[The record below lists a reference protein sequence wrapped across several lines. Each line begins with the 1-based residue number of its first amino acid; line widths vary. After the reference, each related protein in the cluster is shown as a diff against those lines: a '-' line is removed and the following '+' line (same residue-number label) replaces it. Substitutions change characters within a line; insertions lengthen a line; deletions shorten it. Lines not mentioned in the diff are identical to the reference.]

1 MALSKDTREDILQEV
16 DMDFVDQEP
25 LQNAIMEEY
34 ADEIED
40 EALQTAI
47 DEGFPNITDMSTLS
61 YTIDVNPQGSVES
74 VAEKWINFLE
84 DISDNEDDLEN
95 ILSKPSARIEH
106 FVRNASDY
114 LEISIVLLE
123 SVEEF
128 SERNPVENIE
138 YLANRLESDFSAEEY
153 EGYLIEDAVSSDALN
168 DKVSE
173 AYIEAG
179 IAYTPENESIYGFEI
194 KNIRPKYSFQ
204 DIADR
209 LAENIQESFDTV
221 QNYLDAQFYRDLD
234 EHDFI
239 DYDVVVDVPDEYAD
253 TNPVDNIDYL
263 TRRLESA
270 FDSQEYAQYIRE
282 SSLNQDE
289 LQEKIIDAYIEARIG
304 YSQDNLNK
312 YGYEIVNARP
322 IESFE
327 DIADKLAELI
337 QNGYGSVQ
345 NYLNSNNFYSHLDGF
360 KLAVYDVVVNLE
372 NGLEDEGSE
381 DIDFDPSYLDN
392 NDIENYILE
401 NTNILEVKH
410 DVVRAYAEVNTE
422 YMDMAI
428 ACDSAWSMRLEAP
441 STYSDISAVFIQ
453 TLKDHNINTLKEL
466 ENLSDINFIYDA
478 LFEESLLVANG
489 EKPISD
495 AYTLV
500 IELNIDTLNDYL
512 NEEGL

>member
-1 MALSKDTREDILQEV
+1 MTLSKDTREDILQEV

-25 LQNAIMEEY
+25 LQSAVMEEY

-84 DISDNEDDLEN
+84 DISDNEEDLEN

-138 YLANRLESDFSAEEY
+138 YLANRLESDFSTEEY

-221 QNYLDAQFYRDLD
+221 QDYLDAQFYRDLD

-239 DYDVVVDVPDEYAD
+239 DYDVVVDVPNEYAD
-253 TNPVDNIDYL
+253 SNPVDNIDYL

-282 SSLNQDE
+282 SGVNQDE
-289 LQEKIIDAYIEARIG
+289 LHEKIIDAYMEARIG

-345 NYLNSNNFYSHLDGF
+345 NYLSSNNFYNHLDSF
-360 KLAVYDVVVNLE
+360 RLAVYDVVVNLE
-372 NGLEDEGSE
+372 NGSEDEASE
-381 DIDFDPSYLDN
+381 NIDFDPLYLD
-392 NDIENYILE
+392 DIVIENVIREYFDIRELKKEIAMSENFTTWEELE
-401 NTNILEVKH
+401 YALDYNDVWTSNLEKPSDYSIVE
-410 DVVRAYAEVNTE
+410 AEFKKALQE
-422 YMDMAI
+422 KGIRDM
-428 ACDSAWSMRLEAP
+428 
-441 STYSDISAVFIQ
+441 Q
-453 TLKDHNINTLKEL
+453 TFKEL
-466 ENLSDINFIYDA
+466 EN
-478 LFEESLLVANG
+478 
-489 EKPISD
+489 
-495 AYTLV
+495 
-500 IELNIDTLNDYL
+500 IDFVYDYL
-512 NEEGL
+512 YDSDLLYVGTHKDSHAYVLVYKLDVDELRDMVLESED

>member
-1 MALSKDTREDILQEV
+1 MTLSKDTREDILQEV

-25 LQNAIMEEY
+25 LQSAIMEEY

-61 YTIDVNPQGSVES
+61 YTIDINPQGGVEA

-84 DISDNEDDLEN
+84 DISDSEEALQN
-95 ILSKPSARIEH
+95 ILASPNKRREH
-106 FVRNASDY
+106 FVHNASDY
-114 LEISIVLLE
+114 LEISIIILD

-128 SERNPVENIE
+128 SERNPVEAKD
-138 YLANRLESDFSAEEY
+138 YFAQRLEDDFSAEEY
-153 EGYLIEDAVSSDALN
+153 EGYLIEDAISSNTLN
-168 DKVSE
+168 EKIVE
-173 AYIEAG
+173 AYRDAG
-179 IAYTPENESIYGFEI
+179 IMHTQENEDAYGFEI

-221 QNYLDAQFYRDLD
+221 QDYLNVQFYRDLD

-239 DYDVVVDVPDEYAD
+239 DYDVMVDVPDEYAD
-253 TNPVDNIDYL
+253 SNPVDNIDYL

-282 SSLNQDE
+282 SGVNQDE
-289 LQEKIIDAYIEARIG
+289 LQEKIIDAYMEARIG

-345 NYLNSNNFYSHLDGF
+345 NYLSSNNFYNHLDSF
-360 KLAVYDVVVNLE
+360 RLAVYDVVVNLE
-372 NGLEDEGSE
+372 NGLEDESSE
-381 DIDFDPSYLDN
+381 DIDFDPLYLDDI
-392 NDIENYILE
+392 DIENVIREYFDIRELKKEIAMSENFTTWEELE
-401 NTNILEVKH
+401 YALDYNDVWTSNLEKPSDYSIVE
-410 DVVRAYAEVNTE
+410 AEFKKALQE
-422 YMDMAI
+422 KGIRDMQA
-428 ACDSAWSMRLEAP
+428 
-441 STYSDISAVFIQ
+441 F
-453 TLKDHNINTLKEL
+453 KEL
-466 ENLSDINFIYDA
+466 EN
-478 LFEESLLVANG
+478 
-489 EKPISD
+489 
-495 AYTLV
+495 
-500 IELNIDTLNDYL
+500 IDFVYDYL
-512 NEEGL
+512 YDSDLLYVGTHKDSHAYVLVYKLDVDELRDMVLESEE

>member
-25 LQNAIMEEY
+25 LQSAIMEEY
-34 ADEIED
+34 ADEIEN
-40 EALQTAI
+40 ETLQTAI

-84 DISDNEDDLEN
+84 DISDNEEDLEN

-106 FVRNASDY
+106 FVRNANDY

-179 IAYTPENESIYGFEI
+179 IAYTPENESIYGFDI

-221 QNYLDAQFYRDLD
+221 QDYLDVQFYRDLD

-253 TNPVDNIDYL
+253 SNPVDNIDYL

-282 SSLNQDE
+282 SGVNQDE
-289 LQEKIIDAYIEARIG
+289 LQEKIIDAYMEARIG

-345 NYLNSNNFYSHLDGF
+345 NYLSSNNFYNHLDSF
-360 KLAVYDVVVNLE
+360 RLAVYDVVVNLE
-372 NGLEDEGSE
+372 NGLEDESSE
-381 DIDFDPSYLDN
+381 DIDFDPLYLDDI
-392 NDIENYILE
+392 DIENVIREYFDIKELKKEIAMSENFTTWEELE
-401 NTNILEVKH
+401 YALDYNDVWTSNLEKPSDYSIVE
-410 DVVRAYAEVNTE
+410 AEFKKALQE
-422 YMDMAI
+422 KGIRDM
-428 ACDSAWSMRLEAP
+428 
-441 STYSDISAVFIQ
+441 Q
-453 TLKDHNINTLKEL
+453 TFKEL
-466 ENLSDINFIYDA
+466 EN
-478 LFEESLLVANG
+478 
-489 EKPISD
+489 
-495 AYTLV
+495 
-500 IELNIDTLNDYL
+500 IDFVYDYL
-512 NEEGL
+512 YDSDLLYVGTHKDSHAYVLVYKLDVDELRDMVLESEE

>member
-25 LQNAIMEEY
+25 LQSAVMEEY

-61 YTIDVNPQGSVES
+61 YTIDVNPQGGVEA

-84 DISDNEDDLEN
+84 DISDSEEDLEN
-95 ILSKPSARIEH
+95 ILSKPSTRIEH

-221 QNYLDAQFYRDLD
+221 QDYLDAQFYRNLD

-253 TNPVDNIDYL
+253 SNPVDNIDYL

-282 SSLNQDE
+282 SGVNQDE
-289 LQEKIIDAYIEARIG
+289 LQEKIIDAYMEARIG

-345 NYLNSNNFYSHLDGF
+345 NYLSSNNFYNHLDSF
-360 KLAVYDVVVNLE
+360 RLAVYDVVVNLE
-372 NGLEDEGSE
+372 NGLEDESSE
-381 DIDFDPSYLDN
+381 DIDFDPLYLDDI
-392 NDIENYILE
+392 DIENVIREYFDIRELKKEIAMSENFTTWEELE
-401 NTNILEVKH
+401 YALDYNDVWTSNLEKPSDYSIVE
-410 DVVRAYAEVNTE
+410 AEFKKALQE
-422 YMDMAI
+422 KGIRDM
-428 ACDSAWSMRLEAP
+428 
-441 STYSDISAVFIQ
+441 Q
-453 TLKDHNINTLKEL
+453 TFKEL
-466 ENLSDINFIYDA
+466 EN
-478 LFEESLLVANG
+478 
-489 EKPISD
+489 
-495 AYTLV
+495 
-500 IELNIDTLNDYL
+500 IDFVYDYL
-512 NEEGL
+512 YDSDLLYVGTHKDSHAYVLVYKLDVDELRDMVLESED

>member
-1 MALSKDTREDILQEV
+1 MTLSKDTREDILQEV

-25 LQNAIMEEY
+25 LQNAVMEEY

-61 YTIDVNPQGSVES
+61 YTIDINPQGGVEV

-84 DISDNEDDLEN
+84 DISDSEEDLEN
-95 ILSKPSARIEH
+95 ILSKPSTRIEH

-209 LAENIQESFDTV
+209 LVENIQESFDTV
-221 QNYLDAQFYRDLD
+221 QDYLDVQFYRDLD

-253 TNPVDNIDYL
+253 SNPVDNLDYL

-282 SSLNQDE
+282 SGVNQDE
-289 LQEKIIDAYIEARIG
+289 LQEKIIDAYMEARIG

-345 NYLNSNNFYSHLDGF
+345 NYLSSNNFYNHLDSF
-360 KLAVYDVVVNLE
+360 RLAVYDVVVNLE
-372 NGLEDEGSE
+372 NGLEDESSE
-381 DIDFDPSYLDN
+381 DIDFDPLYLDDI
-392 NDIENYILE
+392 DIENVIREYFDIKELKKEIAMSENFTTWEELE
-401 NTNILEVKH
+401 YAIDYNDVWTSNLEKPS
-410 DVVRAYAEVNTE
+410 DYTMIEAEFKKALQE
-422 YMDMAI
+422 KGIRDMQA
-428 ACDSAWSMRLEAP
+428 
-441 STYSDISAVFIQ
+441 F
-453 TLKDHNINTLKEL
+453 KEL
-466 ENLSDINFIYDA
+466 EN
-478 LFEESLLVANG
+478 
-489 EKPISD
+489 
-495 AYTLV
+495 
-500 IELNIDTLNDYL
+500 IDFVYDYL
-512 NEEGL
+512 YDSDLLYVGTHKDSHAYVLVYKLDVDELRDMVLESEE

>member
-1 MALSKDTREDILQEV
+1 MALSKDTREEILQEV
-16 DMDFVDQEP
+16 DIDFVDQEP
-25 LQNAIMEEY
+25 LQSAVMEEY

-84 DISDNEDDLEN
+84 DISDNEENLEN
-95 ILSKPSARIEH
+95 ILSKPSTRIEH

-114 LEISIVLLE
+114 LEISVVLLE

-128 SERNPVENIE
+128 SERNPVEAKD
-138 YLANRLESDFSAEEY
+138 YFAQRLEDDFSAEEY

-221 QNYLDAQFYRDLD
+221 QDYLDVQFYRDLD

-253 TNPVDNIDYL
+253 SNPVDNIDYL

-282 SSLNQDE
+282 SGVNQDE
-289 LQEKIIDAYIEARIG
+289 LQEKIIDAYMEARIG

-322 IESFE
+322 IESFG

-345 NYLNSNNFYSHLDGF
+345 NYLSSNNFYNHLDSF
-360 KLAVYDVVVNLE
+360 RLAVYDVVVNLE
-372 NGLEDEGSE
+372 NGLEDESSE
-381 DIDFDPSYLDN
+381 DIDFDPLYLDDI
-392 NDIENYILE
+392 DIENVIREYFDIRELKKEIAMSENFTTWEELE
-401 NTNILEVKH
+401 YALDYNDVWTSNLEKPSDYSIVE
-410 DVVRAYAEVNTE
+410 AEFKKALQE
-422 YMDMAI
+422 KGIRDMQA
-428 ACDSAWSMRLEAP
+428 
-441 STYSDISAVFIQ
+441 F
-453 TLKDHNINTLKEL
+453 KEL
-466 ENLSDINFIYDA
+466 EN
-478 LFEESLLVANG
+478 
-489 EKPISD
+489 
-495 AYTLV
+495 
-500 IELNIDTLNDYL
+500 IDFVYDYL
-512 NEEGL
+512 YDSDLLYVGTHKDSHAYVLVYKLDVDELRDIVLESED